1 MCTAV
6 NYKADGYYFGRNLDL
21 HYSYDE
27 KVTIT
32 PRNFPLKFRS
42 VGELKNHYA
51 IIGMATQM
59 EGYPLYYDATN
70 EKGISMAELKPKIN
84 VLSRNFEIGDQ
95 CPECCTDFVTL

>member
-51 IIGMATQM
+51 IIGMAT
-59 EGYPLYYDATN
+59 
-70 EKGISMAELKPKIN
+70 
-84 VLSRNFEIGDQ
+84 
-95 CPECCTDFVTL
+95 